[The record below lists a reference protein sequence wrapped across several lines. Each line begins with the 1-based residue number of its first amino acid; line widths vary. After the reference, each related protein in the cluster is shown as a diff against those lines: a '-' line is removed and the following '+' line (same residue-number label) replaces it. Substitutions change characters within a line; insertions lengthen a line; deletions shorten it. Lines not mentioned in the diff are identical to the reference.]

1 MRAGCVRLTQVKG
14 QFASLCRVEAEE
26 AVPKFL
32 VAVQEEKP
40 MKSLLSLLALG
51 IAVATITPAYA
62 EAPATEAECNK
73 TPDMEWDDSQG
84 KCVEQSPGG

>member
-1 MRAGCVRLTQVKG
+1 
-14 QFASLCRVEAEE
+14 VEAEQGRVE
-26 AVPKFL
+26 L
-32 VAVQEEKP
+32 HVAAKEEKP

-73 TPDMEWDDSQG
+73 TPDYEWDADQG
-84 KCVEQSPGG
+84 KCVMESPGG